1 MLGENICEKLVSAFT
16 GNTML
21 KKIKLTRPNAPTH
34 YLKVVGFTEGFGFSQ
49 IHITFVKNIKYSLGK
64 VIVC

>member
-1 MLGENICEKLVSAFT
+1 MLKVSICFHWKHNI
-16 GNTML
+16 

-34 YLKVVGFTEGFGFSQ
+34 YQKVVGFTEGFGFSQ
-49 IHITFVKNIKYSLGK
+49 ITYKQNIKYSLVK